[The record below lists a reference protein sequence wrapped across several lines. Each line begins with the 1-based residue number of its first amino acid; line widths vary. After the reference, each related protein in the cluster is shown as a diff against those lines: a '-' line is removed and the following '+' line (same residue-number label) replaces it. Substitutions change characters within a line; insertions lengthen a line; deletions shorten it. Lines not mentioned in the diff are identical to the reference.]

1 MLAGIRDILV
11 ITWGFSNTF
20 IAAATTDSN
29 TNSKKDH
36 YMKEALCR
44 ISSEPLAKV
53 IDFGRQPLG
62 NGFLLPE
69 QFSHEYFYPME
80 VGFSEKSMMLQLI
93 EQPAP
98 EQMFHENYAFYS
110 STSRFMEQHFG
121 VFAQQVMQSGY
132 LAKVNPFVVE
142 LGCND
147 GIMLKNF
154 AKAGIRHL
162 GIEPSRNVAEV
173 ANANGVRTLS
183 EFFAENVAEQIVRN
197 DGQADA
203 FLAANV
209 MCHIPDILGVVK
221 GIRALLKPTGVVM
234 FEDPYLG
241 DVIEKTSYDQ
251 IYDEHVF
258 LFSAHSIQYL
268 FKLYGMELIDVQSQK
283 THGGSMRYVLAHAG
297 AYPVKQAVIELL
309 RKEKGLGLHRLST
322 FETLRRN
329 VEQSR
334 TDLVKLLRELKSQ
347 GKHIAGYGATS
358 KSTTIL
364 NYCGI
369 GPDLVEYISDTTPIK
384 QGKFTPG
391 MHIPVKPYEAFKAN
405 FPDYAVLFA
414 WNHAE
419 EIMAKEQAFV
429 QAGGRWIVHVPK
441 AQVLG

>member
-1 MLAGIRDILV
+1 
-11 ITWGFSNTF
+11 
-20 IAAATTDSN
+20 
-29 TNSKKDH
+29 
-36 YMKEALCR
+36 MKAHHMNQPLCR
-44 ISSEPLAKV
+44 VSGQPLTKV
-53 IDFGRQPLG
+53 LDFGRQPLG

-69 QFSHEYFYPME
+69 QFSGEYFYPME
-80 VGFSEKSMMLQLI
+80 VGFSETSMMFQLI

-98 EQMFHENYAFYS
+98 EQMFHEQYAFYS

-121 VFAQQVMQSGY
+121 EFARQVMGSGY
-132 LAKVNPFVVE
+132 MAKSDPFVVE

-147 GIMLKNF
+147 GIMLKTF
-154 AKAGIRHL
+154 AQADIRHL

-173 ANANGVRTLS
+173 ANAQGVRTLS
-183 EFFAENVAEQIVRN
+183 EFFSERVAERIVRE

-209 MCHIPDILGVVK
+209 MCHIPDIQGVVK
-221 GIRALLKPTGVVM
+221 GIRTLLKPTGVVL

-241 DVIEKTSYDQ
+241 DVIEKISYDQ

-258 LFSAHSIQYL
+258 LFSAHSIKHL
-268 FKLYGMELIDVQSQK
+268 FGLHGMELIDIQPQK

-297 AYPVKQAVIELL
+297 AYPVKAAVTQLL
-309 RKEKGLGLHRLST
+309 QKEQSLGLHRLAT
-322 FETLRRN
+322 FETFRKK

-334 TDLVKLLRELKSQ
+334 SDLVSLLRDLKSQ
-347 GKHIAGYGATS
+347 GKRIAGYGATS

-369 GPDLVEYISDTTPIK
+369 GPDLIEYISDTTPIK

-391 MHIPVKPYEAFKAN
+391 MHIPVMPYEAFKAN
-405 FPDYAVLFA
+405 PPDYAVLFA

-419 EIMAKEQAFV
+419 EIMAKEKAFME
-429 QAGGRWIVHVPK
+429 AGGRWIVHVPK
-441 AQVLG
+441 VQVL

>member
-1 MLAGIRDILV
+1 M
-11 ITWGFSNTF
+11 N
-20 IAAATTDSN
+20 
-29 TNSKKDH
+29 
-36 YMKEALCR
+36 EPLCR
-44 ISSEPLAKV
+44 ISGQPLIRAV
-53 IDFGRQPLG
+53 DFGRQPLG

-69 QFSHEYFYPME
+69 QFPGEYFYPME
-80 VGFSEKSMMLQLI
+80 AGFSETSMMFQLI

-98 EQMFHENYAFYS
+98 EQMFHEQYAFYS
-110 STSRFMEQHFG
+110 STSRFMEKHFG
-121 VFAQQVMQSGY
+121 EFAQQVMQSGY
-132 LAKVNPFVVE
+132 LAKSDPFVVE

-183 EFFAENVAEQIVRN
+183 EFFAEGVAEKIVREE
-197 DGQADA
+197 GQADA

-209 MCHIPDILGVVK
+209 MCHIPDIQGVVK
-221 GIRALLKPTGVVM
+221 GIRTLLKPTGVVM

-251 IYDEHVF
+251 VYDEHVF

-268 FKLYGMELIDVQSQK
+268 FRLHGMELIDVLPQK

-297 AYPVKQAVIELL
+297 AYPVSGAVTQLLQKEQA
-309 RKEKGLGLHRLST
+309 LGLHRLAT
-322 FETLRRN
+322 FETFRKN

-334 TDLVKLLRELKSQ
+334 SDLVNLLRKLKSQ
-347 GKHIAGYGATS
+347 GKRIAGYGATS

-369 GPDLVEYISDTTPIK
+369 GPDLIEYISDTTPIK

-391 MHIPVKPYEAFKAN
+391 MHIPVKPYEAFQAN
-405 FPDYAVLFA
+405 PPDYAVLFA

-419 EIMAKEQAFV
+419 EIMAKEKAFME
-429 QAGGRWIVHVPK
+429 AGGRWIVHVPK
-441 AQVLG
+441 VQVL

>member
-1 MLAGIRDILV
+1 
-11 ITWGFSNTF
+11 
-20 IAAATTDSN
+20 
-29 TNSKKDH
+29 
-36 YMKEALCR
+36 MKQTLCR
-44 ISSEPLAKV
+44 ISGEQLTKV
-53 IDFGRQPLG
+53 VDLGRQPLG

-69 QFSHEYFYPME
+69 QFASEYFYRME
-80 VGFSEKSMMLQLI
+80 AGFSEKSMMFQLI

-110 STSRFMEQHFG
+110 STSRFMEQHFAR
-121 VFAQQVMQSGY
+121 FAQQVMESGY
-132 LAKVNPFVVE
+132 LAKADPFVVE

-154 AKAGIRHL
+154 ARAGMRHL

-183 EFFAENVAEQIVRN
+183 EFFSQAVAEKIVAS

-209 MCHIPDILGVVK
+209 MCHIPDIVGVVR
-221 GIRALLKPTGVVM
+221 GISALLKPTGVVM

-258 LFSAHSIQYL
+258 LFSAHSIRYL
-268 FKLYGMELIDVQSQK
+268 FGLVGMQLIDVQPQK
-283 THGGSMRYVLAHAG
+283 THGGSMRYVIAHAG
-297 AYPVKQAVIELL
+297 AYPVRDSVRVLIE
-309 RKEKGLGLHRLST
+309 KEEALGLHRRST
-322 FETLRRN
+322 FDELSRN
-329 VEQSR
+329 IEQSR
-334 TDLVKLLRELKSQ
+334 TDLVKLLRDLKSQ
-347 GKHIAGYGATS
+347 GKRIAGYGATS

-369 GPDLVEYISDTTPIK
+369 GPDLIEYISDTTPIK

-391 MHIPVKPYEAFKAN
+391 MHIPVRPYEAFKAN
-405 FPDYAVLFA
+405 PPDYAVLFA

-419 EIMAKEQAFV
+419 EIMAKEQSFV

-441 AQVLG
+441 VQVL